1 MKVGFIGLGTMGA
14 SMAYNCLQGGNEMVV
29 HDIRRESATQHLE
42 AGAVWADSPREVAE
56 SSEIVFTS
64 LPGPTEVEAVGL
76 GDDGILE
83 GMSEGKVYFD
93 LSTST
98 PTLIRR
104 IHEEAAARGIHVLDA
119 PVSGGPRG
127 AASRNLAIWVGG
139 DKDVFDRC
147 KPVLDSIGDKAY
159 YVGPIGCGAIAKLVH
174 NCTGYIVQAALAEV
188 FTMGVKAGVEPLA
201 LWQAVR
207 KGAQGRRGTFE
218 GLAEHLLPG
227 KFDPPDFA
235 LRLARKDVDL
245 AVGVGRE
252 YDVPM
257 RLAQLTLQ
265 EMTEALNRGWGHR
278 DSRVAMLLQEERS
291 GVEVRVDEALLNAL
305 LEEERAGGPGV
316 VSFLIGMPSSRQREG
331 TVIITRLKLTNWRNF
346 TDVDVPLDR
355 AFIIGPNASG
365 KSNLLDAIRFLRDV
379 AKREGGGLQAAVGR
393 RGGVRQI
400 RSLSAHSG
408 GGVGIEVHL
417 SRKSGEPAE
426 WEYRLSFNV
435 ERSGIHRTLV
445 QEEIVKHRGQVLLQR
460 PAQDDNADWFHEVLI

>member
-1 MKVGFIGLGTMGA
+1 MKVGFLGWGTMGA

-29 HDIRRESATQHLE
+29 HDIRRESATRHLE
-42 AGAVWADSPREVAE
+42 AGADWADSPREVAE
-56 SSEIVFTS
+56 ASEIVFTS
-64 LPGPTEVEAVGL
+64 LPGPVEVEAVGM
-76 GDDGILE
+76 GEDGILE

-174 NCTGYIVQAALAEV
+174 NCTGYVVQAALAEV

-245 AVGVGRE
+245 ALSVGRE

-278 DSRVAMLLQEERS
+278 DSRVAMLLQEERA
-291 GVEVRVDEALLNAL
+291 GVEVRVDEDILKAV
-305 LEEERAGGPGV
+305 LEEERQAGG
-316 VSFLIGMPSSRQREG
+316 
-331 TVIITRLKLTNWRNF
+331 
-346 TDVDVPLDR
+346 
-355 AFIIGPNASG
+355 
-365 KSNLLDAIRFLRDV
+365 
-379 AKREGGGLQAAVGR
+379 
-393 RGGVRQI
+393 
-400 RSLSAHSG
+400 
-408 GGVGIEVHL
+408 
-417 SRKSGEPAE
+417 
-426 WEYRLSFNV
+426 
-435 ERSGIHRTLV
+435 
-445 QEEIVKHRGQVLLQR
+445 
-460 PAQDDNADWFHEVLI
+460 

>member
-56 SSEIVFTS
+56 ASEIVFTS

-76 GDDGILE
+76 GEDGILD
-83 GMSEGKVYFD
+83 GMGEGKVYFD

-104 IHEEAAARGIHVLDA
+104 IHEQAAAHGIHVLDA

-278 DSRVAMLLQEERS
+278 DSRVAMLLQEERA
-291 GVEVRVDEALLNAL
+291 GVEVRVDEALLNAA
-305 LEEERAGGPGV
+305 LEEERQAG
-316 VSFLIGMPSSRQREG
+316 
-331 TVIITRLKLTNWRNF
+331 
-346 TDVDVPLDR
+346 
-355 AFIIGPNASG
+355 
-365 KSNLLDAIRFLRDV
+365 
-379 AKREGGGLQAAVGR
+379 
-393 RGGVRQI
+393 
-400 RSLSAHSG
+400 
-408 GGVGIEVHL
+408 
-417 SRKSGEPAE
+417 
-426 WEYRLSFNV
+426 
-435 ERSGIHRTLV
+435 
-445 QEEIVKHRGQVLLQR
+445 
-460 PAQDDNADWFHEVLI
+460 

>member
-29 HDIRRESATQHLE
+29 HDIRRESATRHLE
-42 AGAVWADSPREVAE
+42 AGADWADSPREVAE
-56 SSEIVFTS
+56 ASEIVFTS

-76 GDDGILE
+76 GEDGILE

-98 PTLIRR
+98 PTLIRH
-104 IHEEAAARGIHVLDA
+104 IHEQAAARGIHVLDA

-139 DKDVFDRC
+139 DKEVFDRC

-159 YVGPIGCGAIAKLVH
+159 YVGPIGCGAVAKLVH

-278 DSRVAMLLQEERS
+278 DSRVAMLLQEERA
-291 GVEVRVDEALLNAL
+291 GVEVRVDEALLNAV
-305 LEEERAGGPGV
+305 LEEERQAG
-316 VSFLIGMPSSRQREG
+316 
-331 TVIITRLKLTNWRNF
+331 
-346 TDVDVPLDR
+346 
-355 AFIIGPNASG
+355 A
-365 KSNLLDAIRFLRDV
+365 
-379 AKREGGGLQAAVGR
+379 
-393 RGGVRQI
+393 
-400 RSLSAHSG
+400 
-408 GGVGIEVHL
+408 
-417 SRKSGEPAE
+417 
-426 WEYRLSFNV
+426 
-435 ERSGIHRTLV
+435 
-445 QEEIVKHRGQVLLQR
+445 
-460 PAQDDNADWFHEVLI
+460 